1 MAAYLIQFIHMMNP
15 ILKLR
20 SHALLSLVSV
30 RLSSRLAPIVE
41 AAPHLP
47 LANNVLEEEASPNFG
62 ARSGYIQARIWGENP
77 KITKSFRSLA
87 GELTQQSG
95 GPRMLTGVCAIL
107 FVGDCQ

>member
-1 MAAYLIQFIHMMNP
+1 MYVAACLIQFIHVMHP

-47 LANNVLEEEASPNFG
+47 LANNLFEEDKQVRNFG
-62 ARSGYIQARIWGENP
+62 PEAGSIQPGLGK
-77 KITKSFRSLA
+77 KIQKNIKSFRSFGWGTDSTSLA
-87 GELTQQSG
+87 GQGCKPVLCIYS
-95 GPRMLTGVCAIL
+95 L
-107 FVGDCQ
+107 